1 MFNVH
6 GQFNRIKSNKNIK
19 VTGTQAVVDD
29 QLNLSP
35 RFKCQKKS
43 YGFIPGRSEFLPDHL
58 IDSGTIGDCMSTR
71 SLHLMGLM

>member
-43 YGFIPGRSEFLPDHL
+43 YGFIPERSEF
-58 IDSGTIGDCMSTR
+58 
-71 SLHLMGLM
+71 